1 MTAVVPLLQPLLELL
16 AQTDGWTWLRVLA
29 AAAFYAS
36 ALVAV
41 GGVLF
46 KLVLGGDSELD
57 SAAGL
62 RTLVPAAAGLALL
75 LLLLQWPLQAGFL
88 GGGNLAAALD
98 PSLLAL
104 VFEGATGQ
112 RLLLAGSGLLLLLGS
127 EMALGRWR
135 GRGRGLGASASQIGS
150 ARVLQS
156 LPGLLGAALVLLS
169 FTLVGHSTGAP
180 RLLLA
185 SLLLLH
191 LGALA
196 FWVGALLPLYRISA
210 PPRLSQSAGR
220 VLQRFGQVAAP
231 VLAALI
237 AAALLLAWR
246 LLEGWSPL
254 LHSAYGQVLL
264 LKLAVL
270 ALLLG
275 LAGLNRWLLV
285 PAFVARQA
293 LASQRL
299 RASIACEGLLVGLI
313 LLLTAFLTTTTS
325 PAG

>member
-36 ALVAV
+36 ALAAV

-46 KLVLGGDSELD
+46 RLVFGGNPELD
-57 SAAGL
+57 RAAGL
-62 RTLVPAAAGLALL
+62 RTLVPATAGLALL

-88 GGGNLAAALD
+88 GGGTLAAALD
-98 PSLLAL
+98 PGLLAL

-127 EMALGRWR
+127 EMALGR
-135 GRGRGLGASASQIGS
+135 GRGLDTAASQIGT

-210 PPRLSQSAGR
+210 PPHLSQSAGR

-299 RASIACEGLLVGLI
+299 RASIVCEGLLVGLI

-325 PAG
+325 PTG

>member
-1 MTAVVPLLQPLLELL
+1 MSTSLTLQPLLELL
-16 AQTDGWTWLRVLA
+16 AQTDGWTGLRVLVA
-29 AAAFYAS
+29 AGFYAS

-41 GGVLF
+41 GGLLF
-46 KLVLGGDSELD
+46 RLVFGGNPEWDR
-57 SAAGL
+57 ATGL
-62 RTLVPAAAGLALL
+62 RTLVPAAAALALV

-88 GGGNLAAALD
+88 GGGSWAAAID

-104 VFEGATGQ
+104 VFEGAAGQ
-112 RLLLAGSGLLLLLGS
+112 RMLLAGGGLLLLLG
-127 EMALGRWR
+127 AAVAW
-135 GRGRGLGASASQIGS
+135 GRGRGLGTAAS
-150 ARVLQS
+150 
-156 LPGLLGAALVLLS
+156 LLGAALVLLS
-169 FTLVGHSTGAP
+169 FTWVGHSTGEP

-191 LGALA
+191 LVGLA

-210 PPRLSQSAGR
+210 PPHLSQSAGR

-246 LLEGWSPL
+246 LLEGWAPL

-270 ALLLG
+270 GLLLG

-285 PAFVARQA
+285 PAFVARKP

-299 RASIACEGLLVGLI
+299 RASIGCEGLLVGLI
-313 LLLTAFLTTTTS
+313 LLLTAVLTTTTS
-325 PAG
+325 PTG

>member
-1 MTAVVPLLQPLLELL
+1 MSTAVSLLHPLLNLL
-16 AQTDGWTWLRVLA
+16 AQTDGWTGLRVLA
-29 AAAFYAS
+29 AAGFYAS

-41 GGVLF
+41 GGVLWRQLF
-46 KLVLGGDSELD
+46 GGNPDLD
-57 SAAGL
+57 RAAGL
-62 RTLVPAAAGLALL
+62 RTLLPAAAALALL

-112 RLLLAGSGLLLLLGS
+112 RLLLAGSGLLLLLLG
-127 EMALGRWR
+127 ARLAWGQGRW
-135 GRGRGLGASASQIGS
+135 LGTAAS
-150 ARVLQS
+150 
-156 LPGLLGAALVLLS
+156 LLGAALVLLS
-169 FTLVGHSTGAP
+169 FTLVGHSTAEP

-191 LGALA
+191 LGAVA
-196 FWVGALLPLYRISA
+196 FWVGALVPLYRISG

-220 VLQRFGQVAAP
+220 VLQRFGQVATP
-231 VLAALI
+231 VVVALI

-246 LLEGWSPL
+246 LLEAWAPL
-254 LHSAYGQVLL
+254 LHSAYGQLLL
-264 LKLAVL
+264 LKLAL
-270 ALLLG
+270 LGLLLG

-285 PAFVARQA
+285 PAFVARKP

-299 RASIACEGLLVGLI
+299 RASIACEGLLVALI
-313 LLLTAFLTTTTS
+313 LLLTAVLTTTTS
-325 PAG
+325 PPG

>member
-46 KLVLGGDSELD
+46 KLVFGGDSDLD

-62 RTLVPAAAGLALL
+62 RTLVPATAGLALL

-88 GGGNLAAALD
+88 GGGTLAAALD
-98 PSLLAL
+98 PGLLAL

-127 EMALGRWR
+127 EMALGR
-135 GRGRGLGASASQIGS
+135 GRGLDTAASQIGT

-196 FWVGALLPLYRISA
+196 FWVGALLPLHRISS
-210 PPRLSQSAGR
+210 PPHLSQSAGR

-231 VLAALI
+231 VLAVLI
-237 AAALLLAWR
+237 AAAR
-246 LLEGWSPL
+246 
-254 LHSAYGQVLL
+254 
-264 LKLAVL
+264 
-270 ALLLG
+270 
-275 LAGLNRWLLV
+275 
-285 PAFVARQA
+285 
-293 LASQRL
+293 
-299 RASIACEGLLVGLI
+299 
-313 LLLTAFLTTTTS
+313 
-325 PAG
+325 

>member
-1 MTAVVPLLQPLLELL
+1 MTPSLQLLQPLLDLY
-16 AQTDGWTWLRVLA
+16 AQTDGWTWLRVLV

-36 ALVAV
+36 VLLAV

-46 KLVLGGDSELD
+46 RQVFGGHPGLD
-57 SAAGL
+57 RAAGL

-98 PSLLAL
+98 PGLLAL
-104 VFEGATGQ
+104 VFDGAAGQ
-112 RLLLAGSGLLLLLGS
+112 RLLLAGSGLLLLLGVRIES
-127 EMALGRWR
+127 GRWR
-135 GRGRGLGASASQIGS
+135 GLGTAA
-150 ARVLQS
+150 
-156 LPGLLGAALVLLS
+156 GLLGAALVWLS

-196 FWVGALLPLYRISA
+196 FWIGALAPLYRISG
-210 PPRLSQSAGR
+210 PPHLSQSAGR

-237 AAALLLAWR
+237 VAALLLAWR

-264 LKLAVL
+264 LKLLVL

-285 PAFVARQA
+285 PAFVARKP

-299 RASIACEGLLVGLI
+299 RASIGCEGLLVGLI

-325 PAG
+325 PTG

>member
-1 MTAVVPLLQPLLELL
+1 MTPNLALLHPLLELL

-36 ALVAV
+36 ALAAV

-46 KLVLGGDSELD
+46 RLVFGGNPELD
-57 SAAGL
+57 GAAGL

-88 GGGNLAAALD
+88 GGGTLAAALD
-98 PSLLAL
+98 PGLLAL

-112 RLLLAGSGLLLLLGS
+112 RLLLAGSGLLLLCGAGIES
-127 EMALGRWR
+127 GRWR
-135 GRGRGLGASASQIGS
+135 GLGAAASG
-150 ARVLQS
+150 
-156 LPGLLGAALVLLS
+156 LGAALVWLS
-169 FTLVGHSTGAP
+169 FTLVGHSTGEP

-210 PPRLSQSAGR
+210 PPHLSQSAGR

-237 AAALLLAWR
+237 MAALLLAWR
-246 LLEGWSPL
+246 LLEGWAPL

-270 ALLLG
+270 GLLLG

-285 PAFVARQA
+285 PAFVARLP

-299 RASIACEGLLVGLI
+299 RASIACEGLLVVLI

-325 PAG
+325 PTG

>member
-1 MTAVVPLLQPLLELL
+1 MNTSLTLQPLLELL
-16 AQTDGWTWLRVLA
+16 AQTDGWTGLRVLVA
-29 AAAFYAS
+29 AGFYAS

-41 GGVLF
+41 GGLLF
-46 KLVLGGDSELD
+46 RLVFGGNSELD
-57 SAAGL
+57 RATGL
-62 RTLVPAAAGLALL
+62 RTLVPAAATLALV

-88 GGGNLAAALD
+88 GGGSWAAAID

-104 VFEGATGQ
+104 VFEGAPGQ
-112 RLLLAGSGLLLLLGS
+112 RTLLAGSGLLLLLG
-127 EMALGRWR
+127 AAIAWGL
-135 GRGRGLGASASQIGS
+135 GRGLGTAAS
-150 ARVLQS
+150 
-156 LPGLLGAALVLLS
+156 LLGAALVLLS
-169 FTLVGHSTGAP
+169 FTWVGHSTGEP

-191 LGALA
+191 LVGLA

-210 PPRLSQSAGR
+210 PPHLSQSAGR

-246 LLEGWSPL
+246 LLEGWAPL

-270 ALLLG
+270 GLLLG

-285 PAFVARQA
+285 PAFVARKP

-299 RASIACEGLLVGLI
+299 RASIGCEGLLVGLI
-313 LLLTAFLTTTTS
+313 LLLTAVLTTTTS
-325 PAG
+325 PTG